1 LDSVV
6 AFFRSASFEEV
17 EQTARELGFHDGM
30 VSGSREHFHM
40 HRIAQD
46 QIESELDGEELARLR
61 ALMGGDPASA
71 FIVSCR
77 HGDAARFASETLAA
91 VMAVHEPSVI
101 DDDFGSLW
109 TAAELLAHL
118 ASSEYADLFSLRRP
132 EA

>member
-1 LDSVV
+1 MDSVV

-17 EQTARELGFHDGM
+17 EQTARDLGFHDGM

-71 FIVSCR
+71 FVVSCR
-77 HGDAARFASETLAA
+77 HGDAARFASETLVTLMAA
-91 VMAVHEPSVI
+91 HEPSVI
-101 DDDFGSLW
+101 DDDFGYLW
-109 TAAELLAHL
+109 TAAELRAHL
-118 ASSEYADLFSLRRP
+118 ASSEYADLFSLRHP
-132 EA
+132 AA